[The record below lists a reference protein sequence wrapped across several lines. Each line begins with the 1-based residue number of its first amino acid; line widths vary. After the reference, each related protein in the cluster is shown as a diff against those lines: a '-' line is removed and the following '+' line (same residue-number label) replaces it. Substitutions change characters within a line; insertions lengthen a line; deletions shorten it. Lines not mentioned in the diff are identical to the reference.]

1 MRSIWRMFH
10 IHLRR
15 MCVLIL
21 GGVFYISLL
30 GLVIYSVVLVLC
42 YLIDL
47 LSGLSIQYRKEGIEI
62 SYYYCDTAY
71 LSLKFYLHA
80 LLSVTYIFLYLP
92 GELTLF

>member
-1 MRSIWRMFH
+1 
-10 IHLRR
+10 
-15 MCVLIL
+15 MCILIL

-62 SYYYCDTAY
+62 SCYYCDTAY